1 MRVCVVSTCVYLWGG
16 LCACVSLH
24 VSLCGWVCARGV
36 CARGCGV
43 SSRAEAPESRLRSGS
58 DSPRR
63 PPRGAA
69 GGEERV
75 AGPPASHVGPA
86 PPLAFPPP
94 PAAPAESR
102 DKWRRGRRA
111 LSPRSRRRAA
121 LRPWPATD
129 EDRARGR
136 DSGARGPGPE
146 DPFRM
151 PEESSPRRTPQ
162 SVPYQD
168 LPHLVNADGQYLFC
182 RYWKPSGAPRALVFV
197 SHGAGEHCGR
207 YDELARMLVG
217 LELLVFAHDHV
228 NMRVKWMP
236 GECTGPHP
244 RRVRA
249 SDAEGSAQPPL
260 GPFQALAA
268 PPPGPSVLTLHIPRP
283 VSLDIRLGP
292 GVVWSLASF
301 LRKAKTSTSLRLPIC
316 KLKMMMTMQSVFR
329 KRTSSSI
336 SPRLG
341 AHFPSS
347 LKQGAHTP
355 PFYLRQ
361 TPRHPRRDR
370 LKDVPVT
377 EHPLYHHLGASL
389 YHVRSLPATDSI
401 FKDI

>member
-217 LELLVFAHDHV
+217 LELLVFAHDHG
-228 NMRVKWMP
+228 R
-236 GECTGPHP
+236 
-244 RRVRA
+244 
-249 SDAEGSAQPPL
+249 
-260 GPFQALAA
+260 
-268 PPPGPSVLTLHIPRP
+268 LTWA
-283 VSLDIRLGP
+283 GP
-292 GVVWSLASF
+292 GCTQIGSGPLHE
-301 LRKAKTSTSLRLPIC
+301 L
-316 KLKMMMTMQSVFR
+316 
-329 KRTSSSI
+329 SSS
-336 SPRLG
+336 LG
-341 AHFPSS
+341 QWSS
-347 LKQGAHTP
+347 QIL
-355 PFYLRQ
+355 L
-361 TPRHPRRDR
+361 
-370 LKDVPVT
+370 
-377 EHPLYHHLGASL
+377 
-389 YHVRSLPATDSI
+389 LPGRCQKHERMVGPCDA
-401 FKDI
+401 F

>member
-217 LELLVFAHDHV
+217 LELLVFAHDHETPISRDFGV
-228 NMRVKWMP
+228 AVVSGPLKSPSKHESEMDAWRVH
-236 GECTGPHP
+236 G
-244 RRVRA
+244 
-249 SDAEGSAQPPL
+249 
-260 GPFQALAA
+260 A
-268 PPPGPSVLTLHIPRP
+268 PPAAGAGVRRRRQRPAASGSLPGLSGPSSWPFCAHVTHPQTCQ
-283 VSLDIRLGP
+283 LGHP
-292 GVVWSLASF
+292 SRTWGCLVTCLFLA
-301 LRKAKTSTSLRLPIC
+301 
-316 KLKMMMTMQSVFR
+316 
-329 KRTSSSI
+329 
-336 SPRLG
+336 
-341 AHFPSS
+341 
-347 LKQGAHTP
+347 
-355 PFYLRQ
+355 
-361 TPRHPRRDR
+361 
-370 LKDVPVT
+370 
-377 EHPLYHHLGASL
+377 
-389 YHVRSLPATDSI
+389 
-401 FKDI
+401 

>member
-182 RYWKPSGAPRALVFV
+182 RYWKPSGAPSSGSRWCRTSCRRL
-197 SHGAGEHCGR
+197 HGKMLRNQKKGPKWN
-207 YDELARMLVG
+207 DEQKRKITRNPKD
-217 LELLVFAHDHV
+217 F
-228 NMRVKWMP
+228 
-236 GECTGPHP
+236 
-244 RRVRA
+244 
-249 SDAEGSAQPPL
+249 
-260 GPFQALAA
+260 AA
-268 PPPGPSVLTLHIPRP
+268 PQQGILLRTRGN
-283 VSLDIRLGP
+283 VSSG
-292 GVVWSLASF
+292 
-301 LRKAKTSTSLRLPIC
+301 
-316 KLKMMMTMQSVFR
+316 
-329 KRTSSSI
+329 SS
-336 SPRLG
+336 
-341 AHFPSS
+341 
-347 LKQGAHTP
+347 
-355 PFYLRQ
+355 
-361 TPRHPRRDR
+361 
-370 LKDVPVT
+370 
-377 EHPLYHHLGASL
+377 
-389 YHVRSLPATDSI
+389 ATGNLET
-401 FKDI
+401 FQ

>member
-217 LELLVFAHDHV
+217 LELLVFAHDHETLPV
-228 NMRVKWMP
+228 E
-236 GECTGPHP
+236 GFTGSRKTCESERGLFTLSSNKNKALGIADLVEFCPLP
-244 RRVRA
+244 PALFGICRA
-249 SDAEGSAQPPL
+249 SCCFVTDL
-260 GPFQALAA
+260 Y
-268 PPPGPSVLTLHIPRP
+268 
-283 VSLDIRLGP
+283 SLISSHP
-292 GVVWSLASF
+292 GVSVVNASPCPTAVAC
-301 LRKAKTSTSLRLPIC
+301 L
-316 KLKMMMTMQSVFR
+316 
-329 KRTSSSI
+329 
-336 SPRLG
+336 
-341 AHFPSS
+341 
-347 LKQGAHTP
+347 
-355 PFYLRQ
+355 
-361 TPRHPRRDR
+361 
-370 LKDVPVT
+370 
-377 EHPLYHHLGASL
+377 
-389 YHVRSLPATDSI
+389 
-401 FKDI
+401 

>member
-217 LELLVFAHDHV
+217 LELLVFAHDHGRRIQV
-228 NMRVKWMP
+228 FFLI
-236 GECTGPHP
+236 PHGTSA
-244 RRVRA
+244 VEIVFSA
-249 SDAEGSAQPPL
+249 AEGNRSTVGL
-260 GPFQALAA
+260 VRLRTC
-268 PPPGPSVLTLHIPRP
+268 VLMVCTLHFTRFFFSKKMSTKWNWFPKKREVRCSFLPIPALTG
-283 VSLDIRLGP
+283 SSAFWI
-292 GVVWSLASF
+292 LAS
-301 LRKAKTSTSLRLPIC
+301 
-316 KLKMMMTMQSVFR
+316 
-329 KRTSSSI
+329 
-336 SPRLG
+336 
-341 AHFPSS
+341 
-347 LKQGAHTP
+347 
-355 PFYLRQ
+355 
-361 TPRHPRRDR
+361 
-370 LKDVPVT
+370 
-377 EHPLYHHLGASL
+377 
-389 YHVRSLPATDSI
+389 
-401 FKDI
+401 